1 MRFTPARLQDAVVI
15 DLERRE
21 DSRGYFARSFCEAE
35 FAAAGLETRY
45 VQANSAGTRRR
56 GTIRGLH
63 YQRPPHEEVKVIRCT
78 RGAIFDVLVD
88 LRPESST
95 FGQWQWFEIDSGGG
109 RMIYVPRG
117 FAHGYQALVDETE
130 VFYLVSHPYTP
141 GAESGLHYLD
151 PAFGI
156 HWPLPVTEISDK
168 DRAWPRFQVTSE
180 PE

>member
-1 MRFTPARLQDAVVI
+1 MRFSTTLLQNAMVI

-21 DSRGYFARSFCEAE
+21 DSRGYFARVFCEDE
-35 FAAAGLETRY
+35 FAEAGLETRF

-88 LRPESST
+88 LRAESST
-95 FGQWQWFEIDSGGG
+95 YGQWQGFEIDAASG

-117 FAHGYQALVDETE
+117 FAHGYQTLSDDAE
-130 VFYLVSHPYTP
+130 VFYLVSHAYTP
-141 GAESGLHYLD
+141 GAESGICYD
-151 PAFGI
+151 DQAFGI
-156 HWPLPVTEISDK
+156 TWPLPASEISDK
-168 DRAWPRFQVTSE
+168 DRAWPPYRSSQGRA
-180 PE
+180 